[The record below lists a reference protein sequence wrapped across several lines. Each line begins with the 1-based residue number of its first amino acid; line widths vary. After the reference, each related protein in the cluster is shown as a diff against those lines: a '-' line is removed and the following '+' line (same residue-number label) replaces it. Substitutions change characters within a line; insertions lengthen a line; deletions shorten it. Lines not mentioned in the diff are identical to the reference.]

1 MKQSQETTTS
11 TVIRQKVTPKMIVSL
26 RLLNMSASQLF
37 EAIADECKENPALE
51 LSEVSCCDRCGAP
64 IARYTACPNCG
75 YSYYRANET
84 QSRYTQT
91 ETIDAIPLLPS
102 QETLKEYLL
111 QTLLLTIDT
120 TDAPIGE
127 ALIGNLDEHGYLS
140 ASIPNIAE
148 EIGTDPQHVQAVL
161 EKLQTLEPAGVGAQ
175 TVQECLLLQARWL
188 IAQGHGHPLIEEL
201 LQNYIHM
208 LQPRFAPEIAKRLH
222 AKVTDV
228 AEAIYFIQRHLTP
241 YPALANFDAFSQPE
255 PCLRMKP
262 DISFRSNDDGV
273 SAEVIER
280 SRIRLKLEQSYKKL
294 LTQCDTCTVNESKQ
308 EHILKYARRTK
319 FFIDCIK
326 QRWETLQTIATYIA
340 TEQREFMETGVR
352 ALKPMTRT
360 SIAHAVGVDESTVS
374 RAINGKFIMLPNGDI
389 HPFEIFFDNSQSV
402 KDHILEIV
410 QSENQLHPMSDAEI
424 VKRLRQRGIFIQRR
438 TITKYRMELQIGS
451 SRERRNLFPELAK
464 K

>member
-1 MKQSQETTTS
+1 MKQSQETTIS
-11 TVIRQKVTPKMIVSL
+11 TVIRQKVTPKMIISL

-51 LSEVSCCDRCGAP
+51 LSEVPCCDRCGAA
-64 IARYTACPNCG
+64 ISHYAACPNCG
-75 YSYYRANET
+75 YSYCRTNE
-84 QSRYTQT
+84 SHSGYAQT
-91 ETIDAIPLLPS
+91 ETVDAIPLLQS
-102 QETLKEYLL
+102 HETLKDYLL

-120 TDAPIGE
+120 ADAPIGE
-127 ALIGNLDEHGYLS
+127 ALIGNLDEHGYLC

-148 EIGTDPQHVQAVL
+148 EIGTTPARVQAVL
-161 EKLQTLEPAGVGAQ
+161 EKLQALEPAGVGARS
-175 TVQECLLLQARWL
+175 VQECLLLQARWL
-188 IAQGHGHPLIEEL
+188 NAQGNGRPLIEEL
-201 LQNYIHM
+201 LETYIHM
-208 LQPRFAPEIAKRLH
+208 LQLRFAPEIAKQLRV
-222 AKVTDV
+222 KVPDV
-228 AEAIYFIQRHLTP
+228 VEAICFIQRRLTP
-241 YPALANFDAFSQPE
+241 YPALANFDAFSLPE

-262 DISFRSNDDGV
+262 DISFRSNEEGV
-273 SAEVIER
+273 TAEVIER

-294 LTQCDTCTVNESKQ
+294 LSQCNTCNFNESEQ

-326 QRWETLQTIATYIA
+326 QRWETLQTIADYIA
-340 TEQREFMETGVR
+340 AEQREFMEIGVR

-360 SIAHAVGVDESTVS
+360 SIARAVGVDESTVS

-410 QSENQLHPMSDAEI
+410 QSENQRRPMSDAEI
-424 VKRLRQRGIFIQRR
+424 MQRLRQRGITIQRR